1 MAEALSQRKK
11 VLIIGAGV
19 VGLTTAVALAKRGIK
34 AIIVADKLLSKTTSV
49 IAGALWEW
57 PPAVCGFH
65 QNQVSLTRSKAWAR
79 HSYEVFD
86 MLSANPQ
93 TGVRMLT
100 SLFFFLHRVEDCPA
114 DLQKMNETR
123 KNVREFTHSQTLID
137 ENEINPDFGLKDA
150 YGYLAPII
158 DTDRYLIWLSGEVL
172 RGGVEIVHEKIVG
185 PLRSQEQCLLSRF
198 GADFIVNCSGLGA
211 KDLGDSSVYPLRGA
225 LIRIRNN
232 GCLIPPITKAYCVSH
247 NDSLPGQNMI
257 YIIPRGE
264 KFALLGGLA
273 EPHEWNEQIGLDN
286 YEPIRQIFKRCVR
299 FLRRLEQAEIDLD
312 CPVKVGLRPMRQEN
326 IRLELESGTRVIHN
340 YGHGGSGV
348 TFSWGCAEEVAALVE
363 SHGSAPVF
371 DRARPIVKLPATVG
385 LRMDRPR

>member
-1 MAEALSQRKK
+1 
-11 VLIIGAGV
+11 
-19 VGLTTAVALAKRGIK
+19 
-34 AIIVADKLLSKTTSV
+34 
-49 IAGALWEW
+49 
-57 PPAVCGFH
+57 
-65 QNQVSLTRSKAWAR
+65 
-79 HSYEVFD
+79 
-86 MLSANPQ
+86 
-93 TGVRMLT
+93 
-100 SLFFFLHRVEDCPA
+100 
-114 DLQKMNETR
+114 
-123 KNVREFTHSQTLID
+123 
-137 ENEINPDFGLKDA
+137 
-150 YGYLAPII
+150 
-158 DTDRYLIWLSGEVL
+158 
-172 RGGVEIVHEKIVG
+172 
-185 PLRSQEQCLLSRF
+185 
-198 GADFIVNCSGLGA
+198 
-211 KDLGDSSVYPLRGA
+211 
-225 LIRIRNN
+225 
-232 GCLIPPITKAYCVSH
+232 
-247 NDSLPGQNMI
+247 MI